1 MVGVRCALFFIDTRL
16 ICLSSSMF
24 RTHSGAE
31 GNESGNNV
39 DIFCGDFGALRNYLI
54 SVERFVKTRQVIF
67 LGTREHSCLRML
79 TPWTSLVDLLQR
91 FPMLHMKFSKMETFA
106 RNFESCLFLPC
117 APCVND
123 VGVSMPFGSSINWGR
138 MVQQQDELLG
148 QGIPRR
154 RSGGCMVH
162 GSPTRRAAHEVELIL

>member
-39 DIFCGDFGALRNYLI
+39 NIFCGDFGALRNYLI

-79 TPWTSLVDLLQR
+79 TPWTSLVDLIQR
-91 FPMLHMKFSKMETFA
+91 FPMLHMKFSKMETFCGEF
-106 RNFESCLFLPC
+106 RILSF
-117 APCVND
+117 
-123 VGVSMPFGSSINWGR
+123 SS
-138 MVQQQDELLG
+138 LCPL
-148 QGIPRR
+148 
-154 RSGGCMVH
+154 C
-162 GSPTRRAAHEVELIL
+162 